1 MFKVHSGLSKK
12 FLELGVKRVFII
24 DLVPYVTELYAN
36 VKRIWI
42 NYGIDHLKE
51 YTVAT
56 DLKLCN
62 GLLGMMSHSSCYPCA
77 RRDTRKDVFNKR
89 GNQRTIVNLMKL
101 FWDFFESRSEKQN
114 AIKFVNV
121 IHRIIVL
128 WNRIASRISV

>member
-24 DLVPYVTELYAN
+24 GLVPYVTELYAN

-51 YTVAT
+51 YTVPT

-77 RRDTRKDVFNKR
+77 WCNTRKDALNKR

-114 AIKFVNV
+114 GIKFVNV

-128 WNRIASRISV
+128 WNRIAARISV

>member
-24 DLVPYVTELYAN
+24 DLVPFVTELCAN

-42 NYGIDHLKE
+42 NHGIDHLKE

-77 RRDTRKDVFNKR
+77 RCDTRKDAVNKR

-114 AIKFVNV
+114 AIKIVNV